1 MASLVLFLRYAI
13 RTFRRMMLMMHEML
27 PRQKRPH
34 KDSFSPFFRAS
45 RMTIGS
51 GSNKISKSL
60 TEFKQPLAM

>member
-1 MASLVLFLRYAI
+1 
-13 RTFRRMMLMMHEML
+13 MMLMMHEML